1 MNKRIFAWSGVMVLL
16 AAIFV
21 WGMTTNHPKAAGE
34 NSGETVSAVSDAG
47 VSGSAVSGA
56 GVSGGA
62 VSGSGVSGGAVSGSG
77 VSGGAVTGTTI
88 TATPAPDV
96 NLENSKYVKVK
107 QGEIV
112 GVRGKNAFRYMGIP
126 YGTAK
131 RWSAPVEAASWQG
144 IKKCIN
150 ARKAKGDNALF
161 LNVYRPKK
169 LTQAVPVMVF
179 LHGGGNV
186 GGTPNL
192 NFSTFVDETDVI
204 VVSIEFRQGAFG
216 WLQSEGLQTGNK
228 YTDSGNFAML
238 DIKLALEWVR
248 DNIGSFGGDAG
259 NVTLSGF
266 SAGARD
272 SLNAMIS
279 PIMSGLFHKVI
290 SFSGGMTTCSK
301 REGRKW
307 TDEKLAKIL
316 VRRGRFSKKKR
327 ALRYVKRMSAAK
339 KKKLLYS
346 LSDKEIKKMAGSS
359 GLRLTNF
366 PQCFRDGTVIPKDGF
381 DCLEYGGYERVPMI
395 IASNRSEFANISYK
409 TMQRILTKRPDTFR
423 NRRQFYRLLKI
434 AKTYGSELQS
444 SFYLEKLA
452 AKISIDP
459 YHSDIYTYRFQWGE
473 SASVT
478 SENYAK
484 YVGAIHGMDLDF
496 LLNRYKRGE
505 KDTSDSIYNKKN
517 KQGREK
523 LSQAMRGYM
532 KRFLYTGNPNT
543 TEADA
548 VQQPVWKKWSRQ
560 KHAQRIMTFSA
571 TCTRAQ
577 VKMTDQYIDRAKVK
591 RQMRRRLSKW
601 AYKFLKNRILNN
613 RFFA

>member
-1 MNKRIFAWSGVMVLL
+1 MNKRIFAWSGVMMLL

-21 WGMTTNHPKAAGE
+21 WGMTGHPKAAGE
-34 NSGETVSAVSDAG
+34 NSDRKAQ
-47 VSGSAVSGA
+47 AVSGA
-56 GVSGGA
+56 GVSSGA
-62 VSGSGVSGGAVSGSG
+62 VSGAAVSPS
-77 VSGGAVTGTTI
+77 AVTGSSL
-88 TATPAPDV
+88 TPAPTPTPVV
-96 NLENSKYVKVK
+96 NLENSKYVKLNA
-107 QGEIV
+107 GEIV
-112 GVRGKNAFRYMGIP
+112 GVQGKKAFRYMGIP
-126 YGTAK
+126 YGAAK
-131 RWSAPVEAASWQG
+131 RWSAPTAVSSWQG
-144 IKKCIN
+144 IKKCTK
-150 ARKAKGDNALF
+150 ARKAKGDDALF
-161 LNVYRPKK
+161 LNVYRPKNLSK
-169 LTQAVPVMVF
+169 AVPVMVF

-186 GGTPNL
+186 GGTPNM

-204 VVSIEFRQGAFG
+204 VVSVEFRQGAFG
-216 WLQSEGLQTGNK
+216 WLQSKALKTGNK

-248 DNIGSFGGDAG
+248 DNIGFFGGDAG

-279 PIMSGLFHKVI
+279 PIMTGLFHKVV

-301 REGRKW
+301 QEGRKW

-316 VRRGRFSKKKR
+316 VRRGRFSKKKW
-327 ALRYVKRMSAAK
+327 ALRYVKRMSAKK

-381 DCLEYGGYERVPMI
+381 DCLEYGGYHRVPMI
-395 IASNRSEFANISYK
+395 IATNRSEFANMSYK
-409 TMQRILTKRPDTFR
+409 SMQRILTKRPKTFR
-423 NRRQFYRLLKI
+423 NRKQFYRLLKI
-434 AKTYGSELQS
+434 AKTYGSKLQS

-452 AKISIDP
+452 SKIAIDP

-473 SASVT
+473 SAHVT
-478 SENYAK
+478 SENYAR
-484 YVGAIHGMDLDF
+484 YVGAIHGMDVDF

-517 KQGREK
+517 KPGREQ
-523 LSQAMRGYM
+523 LSQVMRGYM

-543 TEADA
+543 TEADF
-548 VQQPVWKKWSRQ
+548 VQQPLWKKWSRD
-560 KHAQRIMTFSA
+560 KHAERIMTFSA
-571 TCTRAQ
+571 TCTKAQ
-577 VKMTDQYIDRAKVK
+577 AKMTKKHINRVKVK
-591 RQMRRRLSKW
+591 RQMRRKLSKR
-601 AYKFLKNRILNN
+601 AYKFLKDRILDN

>member
-1 MNKRIFAWSGVMVLL
+1 MNKRIFAWSGVMMLL

-21 WGMTTNHPKAAGE
+21 WGMTGHPKAAGE
-34 NSGETVSAVSDAG
+34 NSDRKAQ
-47 VSGSAVSGA
+47 AVSGA

-62 VSGSGVSGGAVSGSG
+62 VSGAAVSPS
-77 VSGGAVTGTTI
+77 AVTGSSL
-88 TATPAPDV
+88 APTPTPVV
-96 NLENSKYVKVK
+96 NLENSKYVKLK
-107 QGEIV
+107 AGEIV
-112 GVRGKNAFRYMGIP
+112 GVQGKKAFRYMGIP

-131 RWSAPVEAASWQG
+131 RWSAPTAVSSWQSVT
-144 IKKCIN
+144 KCTT
-150 ARKAKGDNALF
+150 ARKAKGADALF

-169 LTQAVPVMVF
+169 LSKAVPVMVF

-186 GGTPNL
+186 GGTPNM
-192 NFSTFVDETDVI
+192 NFSTFVDETEVI
-204 VVSIEFRQGAFG
+204 VVSVEFRQGAFG
-216 WLQSEGLQTGNK
+216 WLQSEALKTGNK

-248 DNIGSFGGDAG
+248 DNIGFFGGDAG

-279 PIMSGLFHKVI
+279 PIMTGLFHKVV

-301 REGRKW
+301 QEGRKW

-327 ALRYVKRMSAAK
+327 ALRYVKRISVKK
-339 KKKLLYS
+339 KKKLLDS

-381 DCLEYGGYERVPMI
+381 DCLEYGGYHRVPMI
-395 IASNRSEFANISYK
+395 IATNRSEFANMSYK
-409 TMQRILTKRPDTFR
+409 SMQRILTKRPKTFR
-423 NRRQFYRLLKI
+423 NRKQFYRLLKI

-452 AKISIDP
+452 SKIAIDP

-473 SASVT
+473 SAGVT
-478 SENYAK
+478 SENYAR
-484 YVGAIHGMDLDF
+484 YVGAIHGMDVDF

-505 KDTSDSIYNKKN
+505 KDTSDSIYNMRN
-517 KQGREK
+517 KPGREQ
-523 LSQAMRGYM
+523 LSQVMRGYM

-543 TEADA
+543 TEADF
-548 VQQPVWKKWSRQ
+548 VKQPLWKKWSRD
-560 KHAQRIMTFSA
+560 KHAERIMTFSA
-571 TCTRAQ
+571 TCKKAQ
-577 VKMTDQYIDRAKVK
+577 AKMTKKHINRVKVK
-591 RQMRRRLSKW
+591 RQMRGKLSKR
-601 AYKFLKNRILNN
+601 AYKFLKDRILNN

>member
-34 NSGETVSAVSDAG
+34 NSGETVSAVSD
-47 VSGSAVSGA
+47 A

-192 NFSTFVDETDVI
+192 NFSTFVEDTDVI

-301 REGRKW
+301 REGIKW
-307 TDEKLAKIL
+307 TDEKLA
-316 VRRGRFSKKKR
+316 
-327 ALRYVKRMSAAK
+327 
-339 KKKLLYS
+339 
-346 LSDKEIKKMAGSS
+346 KEIKKMAGSS

-459 YHSDIYTYRFQWGE
+459 YHSDIYAYRFQWGE
-473 SASVT
+473 LASVT

-517 KQGREK
+517 KQGREE
-523 LSQAMRGYM
+523 LSQAMRGYV

-543 TEADA
+543 TKADA

>member
-1 MNKRIFAWSGVMVLL
+1 MNKRIFAWSGVMMLL

-21 WGMTTNHPKAAGE
+21 WGMTGHPKAAGE
-34 NSGETVSAVSDAG
+34 NSDRKAQ
-47 VSGSAVSGA
+47 AVSGA

-62 VSGSGVSGGAVSGSG
+62 VSGAAVSPS
-77 VSGGAVTGTTI
+77 AVTGSSL
-88 TATPAPDV
+88 TPAPTPTPVV
-96 NLENSKYVKVK
+96 NLENSKYVKLNA
-107 QGEIV
+107 GEIV
-112 GVRGKNAFRYMGIP
+112 GVQGKKAFRYMGIP

-131 RWSAPVEAASWQG
+131 RWSAPTAVSSWQG
-144 IKKCIN
+144 VKKCKK
-150 ARKAKGDNALF
+150 ARKAKGDDALF
-161 LNVYRPKK
+161 LNVYRPKNLSK
-169 LTQAVPVMVF
+169 AVPVMVF

-186 GGTPNL
+186 GGTPNM
-192 NFSTFVDETDVI
+192 NFSTFVDETEVI
-204 VVSIEFRQGAFG
+204 VVSVEFRQGAFG
-216 WLQSEGLQTGNK
+216 WLQSKALKTGNK

-248 DNIGSFGGDAG
+248 DNIGFFGGDAG

-279 PIMSGLFHKVI
+279 PIMTGLFHKVV

-301 REGRKW
+301 QEGRKW

-327 ALRYVKRMSAAK
+327 ALRYVKRMSVKK

-381 DCLEYGGYERVPMI
+381 DCLEYGGYHRVPMI
-395 IASNRSEFANISYK
+395 IATNRSEFANMSYK
-409 TMQRILTKRPDTFR
+409 SMQRILTKRPKTFR
-423 NRRQFYRLLKI
+423 NRKQFYRLLKI
-434 AKTYGSELQS
+434 AKTYGSKLQS

-452 AKISIDP
+452 SKIAIDP

-473 SASVT
+473 SAHVT
-478 SENYAK
+478 SENYAR
-484 YVGAIHGMDLDF
+484 YVGAIHGMDVDF

-517 KQGREK
+517 KPGREQ
-523 LSQAMRGYM
+523 LSQVMRGYM

-543 TEADA
+543 TEADF
-548 VQQPVWKKWSRQ
+548 VQQPLWKKWSRD
-560 KHAQRIMTFSA
+560 KHAERIMTFSA
-571 TCTRAQ
+571 TCTKAQ
-577 VKMTDQYIDRAKVK
+577 AKMTKKHINRVKVK
-591 RQMRRRLSKW
+591 RQMRRKLSKR
-601 AYKFLKNRILNN
+601 AYKFLKDRILNN